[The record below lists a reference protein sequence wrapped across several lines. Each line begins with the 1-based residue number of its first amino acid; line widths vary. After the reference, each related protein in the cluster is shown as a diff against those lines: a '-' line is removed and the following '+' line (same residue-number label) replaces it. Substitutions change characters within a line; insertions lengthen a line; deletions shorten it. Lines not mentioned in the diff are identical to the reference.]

1 MEQIHITNHNPT
13 NSRIDIRQAEYEK
26 RKQDY
31 FLRTHNQTVELTER
45 PKDAR
50 KQVKT

>member
-1 MEQIHITNHNPT
+1 MEQIRITNNHPT

-31 FLRTHNQTVELTER
+31 FLRTHNKAVELTDR
-45 PKDAR
+45 PKDVS
-50 KQVKT
+50 KQVKP